1 MPPNPLYLTP
11 RQVRIGAGIPF
22 DLAKSDPITGRAA
35 TTALFASRPPRGC
48 AARPLDKKAGAVLG
62 GGGYLGSLNFGYLQ
76 RASSLFGTGISPTVS
91 SPGSRSAAPRSIC
104 ATGDG
109 MQRLNRVLSKTFK
122 LAFAGESNIRLA
134 NMADVDHLAARL
146 EGIDF
151 VFLGTVNQLSR
162 RPVTLGTFE
171 TTPNDMTW
179 EFYLDE
185 VKVLSEDDDDD
196 DEGINLQLSIFENS
210 LRACRDEGVGHVVVF
225 ETPGTPPS
233 ERKRFASLIDG
244 SGLSFTYLYT
254 PLGTRWVNSRDYTF
268 EKGVIDQDLALTSA
282 TLAKQYRE
290 KGGYEDGDWAD
301 DLPTGGMVGKPR
313 KKEPPTIYREDLAAI
328 AVQSILS
335 LDCSRSRCIE
345 VASRGVQMVET
356 PGAMTS
362 SSLRSSRLVRT
373 DREWCVNSNVL
384 AEMLVPVE

>member
-1 MPPNPLYLTP
+1 
-11 RQVRIGAGIPF
+11 
-22 DLAKSDPITGRAA
+22 
-35 TTALFASRPPRGC
+35 
-48 AARPLDKKAGAVLG
+48 
-62 GGGYLGSLNFGYLQ
+62 
-76 RASSLFGTGISPTVS
+76 
-91 SPGSRSAAPRSIC
+91 
-104 ATGDG
+104 

-225 ETPGTPPS
+225 
-233 ERKRFASLIDG
+233 
-244 SGLSFTYLYT
+244 
-254 PLGTRWVNSRDYTF
+254 
-268 EKGVIDQDLALTSA
+268 
-282 TLAKQYRE
+282 
-290 KGGYEDGDWAD
+290 
-301 DLPTGGMVGKPR
+301 
-313 KKEPPTIYREDLAAI
+313 
-328 AVQSILS
+328 
-335 LDCSRSRCIE
+335 
-345 VASRGVQMVET
+345 
-356 PGAMTS
+356 
-362 SSLRSSRLVRT
+362 
-373 DREWCVNSNVL
+373 
-384 AEMLVPVE
+384 